1 MQDFHFIHQKMSK
14 MQNWPNLFI
23 VGAVKSGTT
32 SLWAYLKQHPEIYFP
47 EMKEPHYFTHPHPAP
62 EQRHCIR
69 YIDSEEQ
76 YLRLYQD
83 SGQVTYRG
91 DASPSYLWSEV
102 AAQEIAQCCPDSKII
117 IILRDPVQRAYAQ
130 YLMDFN
136 EGVTDL
142 DFYSALQRDWTRP
155 DKGWGVSQLYVE
167 LGLYHDQIQR
177 YFSLFGR
184 NQVRVLLL
192 EDLQRKPLQVLHDLA
207 EFLQVSPL
215 PFQRI
220 DFRRAHNHYARPR
233 GNWARRLAGNP
244 ISRTIGEYFFPQ
256 RWGEY
261 IWRNLF
267 LRKEK
272 KPAIDPQ
279 ARDWLIERFQPEMA
293 RLEGLLQRPLPELRR
308 SWPEAELHHAAGH
321 PLSTESSLR

>member
-1 MQDFHFIHQKMSK
+1 MTKIEK
-14 MQNWPNLFI
+14 WPNLFV

-47 EMKEPHYFTHPHPAP
+47 ELKEPHFFTHPQPAP

-69 YIDSEEQ
+69 YIDSEDN
-76 YLRLYQD
+76 YLRLYQGVD
-83 SGQVTYRG
+83 KVQYLG
-91 DASPSYLWSEV
+91 DASPSYLWSEI
-102 AAQEIAQCCPDSKII
+102 AAREIAQRSPQAKII

-142 DFYSALQRDWTRP
+142 DFFSALQRDWMRA

-177 YFSLFGR
+177 YFSLFTR
-184 NQVRVLLL
+184 EHVAVLLL
-192 EDLQRKPLQVLHDLA
+192 EDLTRRPLQVLENLA
-207 EFLQVSPL
+207 AFLELSPM
-215 PFQRI
+215 PFQEI
-220 DFRRAHNHYARPR
+220 DFHRAHNHYARPR

-244 ISRTIGEYFFPQ
+244 LSRTVGEYFFPQ

-261 IWRNLF
+261 IWRNIF
-267 LRKEK
+267 LREEQ
-272 KPAIDPQ
+272 KPAIDPR
-279 ARDWLIERFQPEMA
+279 AKAWLINKFRPEVE
-293 RLEGLLQRPLPELRR
+293 RLELLLQRPLPELRR
-308 SWPEAELHHAAGH
+308 SWPDTAAPNPAECQLQ
-321 PLSTESSLR
+321 TESHLR